1 MKVLKPQYMGEIT
14 PKNKGNVGSHGKW
27 DDPPSNRPDIHL
39 AGLPARQ
46 VPSCAVMRILKTP
59 GVFVAAGILKEW
71 FRKYTWA
78 VTKTLAVCSI
88 EGVILPSY
96 IGIIISHYKDPYQ
109 PTSIM
114 ECQQGFER
122 CSLECPVGS

>member
-1 MKVLKPQYMGEIT
+1 MGEIT
-14 PKNKGNVGSHGKW
+14 PKNECNVGSHGKW

-39 AGLPARQ
+39 AGRP
-46 VPSCAVMRILKTP
+46 P
-59 GVFVAAGILKEW
+59 GSLVCSDENPENSGC
-71 FRKYTWA
+71 FRRSRNPQGMVQKIYLSSDQN
-78 VTKTLAVCSI
+78 LAVCSI